1 MIRVFIE
8 NLLLFLAPAVL
19 YFSFALLTR
28 KTTTPTAVVLNRAP
42 LLMLSLLGASLV
54 ALVLSLFGNVGDGKP
69 GQAYEPAQFKDG
81 KVVPG
86 RMK

>member
-8 NLLLFLAPAVL
+8 SFMLFLLPTAI
-19 YFSFALLTR
+19 YFAAAFLTR
-28 KTTTPTAVVLNRAP
+28 RAGTPSSMVLARAP
-42 LLMLSLLGASLV
+42 MLTLGLLGASLV
-54 ALVLSLFGNVGDGKP
+54 FAVISLFGNIGDGKP
-69 GQAYEPAQFKDG
+69 GQSYEPAVFKDG

>member
-8 NLLLFLAPAVL
+8 SLMLFLAPTVL
-19 YFSFALLTR
+19 YVSFALLTR
-28 KTTTPTAVVLNRAP
+28 RDNTSSVAIISRAP
-42 LLMLSLLGASLV
+42 ILTLALLGASLV

-69 GQAYEPAQFKDG
+69 GQAYEPAVFKDG
-81 KVVPG
+81 KVIPG